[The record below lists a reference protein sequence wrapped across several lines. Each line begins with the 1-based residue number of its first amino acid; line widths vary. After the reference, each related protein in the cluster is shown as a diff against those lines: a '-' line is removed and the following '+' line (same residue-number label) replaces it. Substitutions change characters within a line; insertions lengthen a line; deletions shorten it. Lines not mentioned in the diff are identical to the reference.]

1 VNALLQLAA
10 LTAAVLL
17 GATTQRVTG
26 LGFALVSSPLLVLV
40 LGPFQGV
47 LLANLLSLVANV
59 VVLAMTWQMVEVR
72 RTLTIALPALLL
84 VPPGALVARALPAP
98 LLQVVIGGLVIAAL
112 LLSRYGGRWV
122 TVRGTAG
129 AVGAGAASGF
139 MTATAGVG
147 GPALALYAI
156 GSRWEHRHF
165 VASAQLCFALV
176 NAGSVLAKGLPSVG
190 TGRLAPALVGLGS
203 GIVIGQRLVA
213 KVRPAAAMRAVVAV
227 SVAGAAATVVKGV
240 LAW

>member
-1 VNALLQLAA
+1 VSALLQLAA
-10 LTAAVLL
+10 LTAAVVL

-47 LLANLLSLVANV
+47 LLANVLSLVANV
-59 VVLAMTWQMVEVR
+59 VVLAMTWRMVEVR
-72 RTLTIALPALLL
+72 RALTLALPALLL
-84 VPPGALVARALPAP
+84 VPPGALVARVLPAP
-98 LLQVVIGGLVIAAL
+98 LLQVAIGALVILAM
-112 LLSRYGGRWV
+112 LLSRYGGRWF

-139 MTATAGVG
+139 MNATAGVG

-156 GSRWEHRHF
+156 GSRWEHRRF
-165 VASAQLCFALV
+165 VASAQLYFAVV

-190 TGRLAPALVGLGS
+190 GGRLLSALLALGV
-203 GIVIGQRLVA
+203 GIVIGQRLTA
-213 KVRPAAAMRAVVAV
+213 RVRPASAMRAVVAL
-227 SVAGAAATVVKGV
+227 SVAGAAATVLKGA